1 MRYWNTYHTFY
12 DTFLPETYDPIVI
25 NIEKY
30 FEDKSY
36 SIELDELETI
46 INCSPGWDFKQRSS
60 FSRKQK
66 TLFFDII
73 IDYDYYMSL
82 ADEARKNCLA
92 LSFLRDIEILKK
104 FKPKDFKFE
113 ELKQDFKSFFK
124 EIGWLYSEDI

>member
-1 MRYWNTYHTFY
+1 MKYWNTYHTFY

-25 NIEKY
+25 NIGKY
-30 FEDKSY
+30 FEDKNY
-36 SIELDELETI
+36 SMELDELETI
-46 INCSPGWDFKQRSS
+46 INCSTGWVFKQRSS

-82 ADEARKNCLA
+82 ADEARKNCVA

-104 FKPKDFKFE
+104 YKPKDFKLE
-113 ELKQDFKSFFK
+113 ELKSDFEFFFK
-124 EIGWLYSEDI
+124 EIGWLNHYS